1 MIPRRGMSP
10 VRYTGKFRC
19 AAHTARV
26 RLSRMALKRALI
38 VDDSR
43 SARLFLARILEKHD
57 IGVDSVESAEAAI
70 GYLASR
76 RPDVIFM
83 DHMMPGMDGF
93 QAVQAIKND
102 PRTATIPIMM
112 YTSQEGEVYL
122 GQARALGAIG
132 VLPKQ
137 IKPADVS
144 KVLYQLHLIAD
155 RRREEQTTFRP
166 LEVLMPSTGKQGSD
180 AGDAPPRQPHASPA
194 PVVIASADSGSADSA
209 PPLRRWLQAS
219 LEEQTERITGEIR
232 ELLAPGRRGAR
243 ASLWLA
249 VVAALACAA
258 ALLAAGFWWSD
269 HAQLQTA
276 RAELTLLRQAIA
288 LRPVAAAAAPRG
300 ATTGAAVPTVSL
312 RPAPKPLV
320 LDVPYG
326 ADALGGSRLTVIR
339 KVLSRLVADHVSGV
353 VQIRVFAG
361 RFCLKGDPVSGYAL
375 APDKMP
381 FSQCDV
387 VGNPPDD
394 ALPPAQRMPLAL
406 ANLIAGIRDS
416 THGALDV
423 ETSVGDPATLRTLY
437 PPITDELT
445 AGEWNRAGKA
455 NNRIEILVR

>member
-1 MIPRRGMSP
+1 
-10 VRYTGKFRC
+10 
-19 AAHTARV
+19 
-26 RLSRMALKRALI
+26 MAQKRALI

-43 SARLFLARILEKHD
+43 SARLSLARILEKHD
-57 IGVDSVESAEAAI
+57 IEVDSVESAEAAI

-76 RPDVIFM
+76 RPDVVFM

-155 RRREEQTTFRP
+155 RRTDEQTTFKP
-166 LEVLMPSTGKQGSD
+166 LEAAVQNAGKEGPPQKTREPPSHPQHTRIAFGDKPLRPPSAQGGGSGAMPGGGPESD
-180 AGDAPPRQPHASPA
+180 SLPA
-194 PVVIASADSGSADSA
+194 
-209 PPLRRWLQAS
+209 LRRWLQGS
-219 LEEQTERITGEIR
+219 LEAQAERITAEIR
-232 ELLAPGRRGAR
+232 GLLPAER
-243 ASLWLA
+243 ASRGSGWVAGVA
-249 VVAALACAA
+249 VVACAA
-258 ALLAAGFWWSD
+258 ALVATGFWSSE
-269 HAQLQTA
+269 HTQLQAA
-276 RAELTLLRQAIA
+276 RAELTLLRQAVA
-288 LRPVAAAAAPRG
+288 LRATAAP
-300 ATTGAAVPTVSL
+300 TAAPSSTPRDLSAPSVAPQA
-312 RPAPKPLV
+312 RPKPLV
-320 LDVPYG
+320 LEVPYG
-326 ADALGGSRLTVIR
+326 ADALGGSRLGVIR
-339 KVLSRLVADHVSGV
+339 RLLNRLVADHVSGV
-353 VQIRVFAG
+353 VRIRTYAG
-361 RFCLKGDPVSGYAL
+361 RFCLTGDSVNGYAL
-375 APDKMP
+375 AAGKTP
-381 FSQCDV
+381 FDQCDV
-387 VGNPPDD
+387 VGNPADD

-423 ETSVGDPATLRTLY
+423 QTSVGDPADIRTPY

-455 NNRIEILVR
+455 NNRVEILVR